1 MTKSKDLSVEFT
13 DADGGTQRIPTGFV
27 SLYEESVKQR
37 REQQSKS
44 QRARREC
51 ERQEKANA
59 TK

>member
-1 MTKSKDLSVEFT
+1 MTKSKDLIAEFT
-13 DADGGTQRIPTGFV
+13 DAGGTQRTPTGFV
-27 SLYEESVKQR
+27 SLYDESVKQR

-44 QRARREC
+44 QRARRER

>member
-1 MTKSKDLSVEFT
+1 MTKSKDLIVEFT
-13 DADGGTQRIPTGFV
+13 DAGGGTQRIHTGFV

-44 QRARREC
+44 QRARRER

>member
-1 MTKSKDLSVEFT
+1 MTKSKDLIVEFT
-13 DADGGTQRIPTGFV
+13 DADGGTQRMPTGFV
-27 SLYEESVKQR
+27 SLVDELAKLR

-44 QRARREC
+44 QRARRER